1 MVLGFGVKITT
12 MVINNQIKIRS
23 LNVRLMGID
32 ITNHMSM
39 K

>member
-1 MVLGFGVKITT
+1 MVLGFGIKITT
-12 MVINNQIKIRS
+12 MVINNQIKIRP